1 MKLTQVTPANP
12 KPNPRTPKMMARE
25 LLYSAMVRVAR
36 ITGPEVKGS
45 PGVGRGGDIMR
56 ERTSDDDL
64 AHE

>member
-1 MKLTQVTPANP
+1 
-12 KPNPRTPKMMARE
+12 MMARE

-36 ITGPEVKGS
+36 ITGPEVKES